1 MSRAPFYFLPMWKL
15 RVALVVKKLPANAGD
30 VRNAGLIPGLG
41 RSSGGGHGNS
51 LQCSCLENSIDRGA
65 WWATVHRVA
74 KSQTRLKWLSTHSR
88 TVDATGT
95 ICTKPKIF
103 TLWLFTEKFANFCSK
118 LVSDFDLQWYTEKV
132 HSFLINLTL
141 WHNDFVIIILWANI
155 VNG

>member
-1 MSRAPFYFLPMWKL
+1 MEK
-15 RVALVVKKLPANAGD
+15 GD
-30 VRNAGLIPGLG
+30 GRDVSSIPGLG

-132 HSFLINLTL
+132 HSFLINLSL
-141 WHNDFVIIILWANI
+141 WHNDFVIIIYELTLWMGNHNMFDCSSI
-155 VNG
+155 CMTCSRFPVNT